1 MTNNYFHN
9 CKTTT
14 EAKAL
19 WKALAKKYHPD
30 MLGGSTEKMQ
40 ELNKQYFNFCERLN
54 PNYKNSQKY
63 NIDIT
68 EYSQYLEQMFP
79 GQPWIL
85 FFQAGPIPKA
95 INDLLNGNLN
105 NQNLKIHTK
114 DILKLLS
121 DIIII

>member
-1 MTNNYFHN
+1 
-9 CKTTT
+9 
-14 EAKAL
+14 
-19 WKALAKKYHPD
+19 

-40 ELNKQYFNFCERLN
+40 ELNKQYFDFCEHLN

-121 DIIII
+121 EIL